1 VAVAIVTEKVEYQ
14 QTIETYTDVIIMN
27 DRVPEIIQTATFGL
41 GCFWSPDAQFGVME
55 GVLRTR
61 VGYAG
66 GTTENPTYH
75 NIGDYLEVIEID
87 FDRTQISYTELLDI
101 FWRSHNPRQSPSWSR
116 QYMDAVFY
124 RGEAQRQCIEQK
136 LAFETNSGEIYTL
149 VEPLTA
155 FYLAEDYHQKYYLRQ
170 EAELMKEFDRTC
182 DRQQFIDSTV
192 AARVNG
198 YVAGFGTLSN
208 LQSEIRNFGLS
219 AAGCQRLEKIV
230 SRNRH

>member
-1 VAVAIVTEKVEYQ
+1 MNHLGLLYCQLSTAIDVTIMNAQLPE
-14 QTIETYTDVIIMN
+14 TIE
-27 DRVPEIIQTATFGL
+27 TATFGL
-41 GCFWSPDAQFGVME
+41 GCFWSPDAQFGVMK
-55 GVLRTR
+55 GVLCTR

-75 NIGDYLEVIEID
+75 NIGNHIEVVEID
-87 FDRTQISYTELLDI
+87 FDRVQISYPELLDI

-124 RGEAQRQCIEQK
+124 RSEEQK
-136 LAFETNSGEIYTL
+136 RSVEQKFDRETNAGGEIYTL
-149 VEPLTA
+149 VEPLTT

-170 EAELMKEFDRTC
+170 EVELMKEFDRMC
-182 DRQQFIDSTV
+182 DRTQFINSTV

-208 LQSEIRNFGLS
+208 LQGEIRNFGLS
-219 AAGCQRLEKIV
+219 AAGCQKLEKIV
-230 SRNRH
+230 SKSRN

>member
-1 VAVAIVTEKVEYQ
+1 MNAQLPE
-14 QTIETYTDVIIMN
+14 TIE
-27 DRVPEIIQTATFGL
+27 TATFGL

-66 GTTENPTYH
+66 GATENPTYH
-75 NIGDYLEVIEID
+75 NIGNHIEVVEID
-87 FDRTQISYTELLDI
+87 FDRAQISYLELLDI

-124 RGEAQRQCIEQK
+124 RSEEQRQLVEQK
-136 LAFETNSGEIYTL
+136 FDSETNAMGEIYTL

-170 EAELMKEFDRTC
+170 EAELMKEFDRMC
-182 DRQQFIDSTV
+182 DRTQFINSTV

-208 LQSEIRNFGLS
+208 LQGEIRNFGLS
-219 AAGCQRLEKIV
+219 AAGCQKLEKIV
-230 SRNRH
+230 SRSRN